1 MWNSNSSSPL
11 FINCDVWKNKV
22 HIESLNKNPVV
33 LNLEALVSV
42 SGKHYLWIQIAIR
55 LVILFRPFR
64 IQTWNICLFPI
75 LSTTLGRINERH
87 HSWMDWVWKYWE
99 NLAVTEEPR
108 IQFSAIHESEL
119 EIKLSLVIEKSV
131 FSHTAFMIA
140 RFVSAI
146 FLLLQWKRRQS
157 HQLRMG
163 REREH
168 GMLKKRGDLK

>member
-131 FSHTAFMIA
+131 FSHTGIYDCKVCFRHISVTSMKEKAKS
-140 RFVSAI
+140 SAKNGEGKGA
-146 FLLLQWKRRQS
+146 WYA
-157 HQLRMG
+157 
-163 REREH
+163 
-168 GMLKKRGDLK
+168 